1 VVIRNFHIVGI
12 AIAPDKAN
20 APLVVD
26 ADAVLSFPIA
36 FQYFQM
42 IARRRLQIAKVS
54 GNIQLS
60 QLSLSHPFESPKTLD
75 SLPAVK
81 LFGLPRPEGLD
92 HLASV

>member
-1 VVIRNFHIVGI
+1 VIIHDFYIVGI
-12 AIAPDKAN
+12 AITPDKAD
-20 APLVVD
+20 APLGVD
-26 ADAVLSFPIA
+26 ADAVLPFPIA
-36 FQYFQM
+36 FEYFQV
-42 IARRRLQIAKVS
+42 IARRRPQIAGFG

-60 QLSLSHPFESPKTLD
+60 QLSLGHPFEGPKTLD